1 MSDIYLCLQ
10 AEVYVVDGVLLPELT
25 QISNG
30 SATRAGSQGL
40 KSIRAAPTRRL
51 LARSDSSQSK
61 AGDQLTFT
69 TAHSHVGHTDVPHH
83 HSHEAGS
90 AAGTGASHDSTTHQQ
105 SASQSAASSGG
116 KAGAQLEAASA
127 EEASPKGGKADK
139 HGSKEGAKAA
149 GKAAE
154 GKKGPASLK
163 SEAGVSAEGNK
174 SEKLQREAEAERQA
188 LAIPERN
195 PAGSAGL
202 SKAARP
208 ELSTLTTSGGEGM
221 ADSKHTTVS
230 AGSRADKQEPK
241 DELDSLGATTPE

>member
-1 MSDIYLCLQ
+1 MSDIRLGLQ
-10 AEVYVVDGVLLPELT
+10 AEVYLVDGVLLPDLT

-30 SATRAGSQGL
+30 SAARAASQGL
-40 KSIRAAPTRRL
+40 KAIRAAPTRRL

-61 AGDQLTFT
+61 AGDQLPGI
-69 TAHSHVGHTDVPHH
+69 TAHSHVGHTDIPHH
-83 HSHEAGS
+83 HSHETAS
-90 AAGTGASHDSTTHQQ
+90 AAGSGTSHDPTTHQQ
-105 SASQSAASSGG
+105 SASKSAASS
-116 KAGAQLEAASA
+116 AGSQLDTTPTDEVAS
-127 EEASPKGGKADK
+127 KGGKG
-139 HGSKEGAKAA
+139 HSSKEGVKSA

-154 GKKGPASLK
+154 GKKGPASLQP
-163 SEAGVSAEGNK
+163 EAGVSSEGTK

-188 LAIPERN
+188 LAVPELN
-195 PAGSAGL
+195 LAGTAGL

>member
-1 MSDIYLCLQ
+1 M
-10 AEVYVVDGVLLPELT
+10 DGVLLPDLA
-25 QISNG
+25 QITNG
-30 SATRAGSQGL
+30 SAARAASQGL
-40 KSIRAAPTRRL
+40 KAIRAAPTRRL
-51 LARSDSSQSK
+51 LARSDSSQST
-61 AGDQLTFT
+61 AGDQLPAT
-69 TAHSHVGHTDVPHH
+69 TAHSHVGHTDAPHH
-83 HSHEAGS
+83 HSHESAS
-90 AAGTGASHDSTTHQQ
+90 AAGSSSSHEPTTHQQ
-105 SASQSAASSGG
+105 SASKSAGSSGS
-116 KAGAQLEAASA
+116 KAGTQLETTPTD
-127 EEASPKGGKADK
+127 EAPSKAGKADK
-139 HGSKEGAKAA
+139 HGSKEGAKSSV
-149 GKAAE
+149 KAAE

-163 SEAGVSAEGNK
+163 PEAGVSAEGKK

-208 ELSTLTTSGGEGM
+208 ELSTLTTTGGEGM